1 MYRVTAAGRGRLQTF
16 SSRGLLAARVPPGAT
31 ALHVTHGLTPAGRLG
46 AVVTLLALLVL
57 ITAVV
62 LRRRREAPMVEAG
75 VTVPADTGS
84 SPAPVARAH
93 L

>member
-1 MYRVTAAGRGRLQTF
+1 M
-16 SSRGLLAARVPPGAT
+16 
-31 ALHVTHGLTPAGRLG
+31 HVTHGLTPAGRLG

-75 VTVPADTGS
+75 VTVGADTGS